1 MICYTAK
8 GFFLMDILIDP
19 PLGLRTHLNL
29 PKFHTMVHYTQSI
42 CTFSTT
48 DNYNTEMFERFHID
62 FAKEGWRASNFRNE
76 LPQMTHWL
84 ERQEKVATFETYLDH
99 FEGEQDSVVAATADT
114 HDSTP
119 PRIILPKKPAH
130 VNQTLASIQKN
141 HRCLL
146 WDTSCH

>member
-29 PKFHTMVHYTQSI
+29 PKFHAMVHYTQSI

-76 LPQMTHWL
+76 LPQMMHWL
-84 ERQEKVATFETYLDH
+84 EKQEKVATFETYLDH
-99 FEGEQDSVVAATADT
+99 F
-114 HDSTP
+114 
-119 PRIILPKKPAH
+119 
-130 VNQTLASIQKN
+130 
-141 HRCLL
+141 
-146 WDTSCH
+146 